1 MDSAER
7 PAAATSDARSKP
19 GRKSTAIKRE
29 KIVRSAAKL
38 FLERGYE
45 SVSINEIIAV
55 VGGSK
60 ETIYSNFGNK
70 AKLFEAVVQQL
81 CSDVT
86 INIDTRPVGTLEQQT
101 TRIARSFV
109 SIVLTPQIMS
119 FHRLMTS
126 IGREFPEAGRLFY
139 KTGPETVYRIFAE
152 WIAHAA
158 GERHYPRRQGAAPAR
173 RSVAR
178 HADRRADP
186 ELADLGVGREGSR
199 QAHRSDG
206 RTRGLGVPERLRDR
220 TAIEA
225 ALRPRPGEAVAIEAA
240 QKKIKP
246 VAHRSLR
253 DVCLSRSNHSALTS
267 IRCVCNE

>member
-1 MDSAER
+1 MDSLRKPTNQATADSNGS
-7 PAAATSDARSKP
+7 AA
-19 GRKSTAIKRE
+19 GLRKSTAIKRE

-38 FLERGYE
+38 FLERGYD

-86 INIDTRPVGTLEQQT
+86 IRIDTRPVGTLEQQT

-109 SIVLTPQIMS
+109 SMVLTPQIMS
-119 FHRLMTS
+119 FHRLVTS

-152 WIAHAA
+152 WIALQQANGNIRA
-158 GERHYPRRQGAAPAR
+158 DKEPRRLAILLHDMLIGEQILSWLTSASSEKDRAR
-173 RSVAR
+173 RIDETVDIAVSVFLAGCATGTASKPSSPR
-178 HADRRADP
+178 GRAKTSQP
-186 ELADLGVGREGSR
+186 KASK
-199 QAHRSDG
+199 SK
-206 RTRGLGVPERLRDR
+206 
-220 TAIEA
+220 A
-225 ALRPRPGEAVAIEAA
+225 A
-240 QKKIKP
+240 KK
-246 VAHRSLR
+246 
-253 DVCLSRSNHSALTS
+253 
-267 IRCVCNE
+267 

>member
-1 MDSAER
+1 MDSLR
-7 PAAATSDARSKP
+7 KPANQATADSNGSAA
-19 GRKSTAIKRE
+19 GLRKSSAVKRE

-38 FLERGYE
+38 FLERGYD

-86 INIDTRPVGTLEQQT
+86 IRIDTRPVGTLEQQT

-109 SIVLTPQIMS
+109 SMVLTPQIMS
-119 FHRLMTS
+119 FHRLVTS

-152 WIAHAA
+152 WIALQQASGTIRA
-158 GERHYPRRQGAAPAR
+158 DREPRRLAILLHDMLIGEQILSWLTSASGEKDRAR
-173 RSVAR
+173 RI
-178 HADRRADP
+178 D
-186 ELADLGVGREGSR
+186 E
-199 QAHRSDG
+199 
-206 RTRGLGVPERLRDR
+206 T
-220 TAIEA
+220 
-225 ALRPRPGEAVAIEAA
+225 VAIAVSVFLGGCA
-240 QKKIKP
+240 TGALSKTSSPRGRAKTSQPTASKRKAVKK
-246 VAHRSLR
+246 
-253 DVCLSRSNHSALTS
+253 
-267 IRCVCNE
+267 

>member
-1 MDSAER
+1 MESLRKSAAQTAADSAGS
-7 PAAATSDARSKP
+7 AA
-19 GRKSTAIKRE
+19 GMRKSTAIKRE

-38 FLERGYE
+38 FLARGYD

-101 TRIARSFV
+101 IRVARSFV
-109 SIVLTPQIMS
+109 STVLTPQIMS
-119 FHRLMTS
+119 FHRLVTS

-152 WIAHAA
+152 WIALQQANGTIRA
-158 GERHYPRRQGAAPAR
+158 DRDPRRLAILLHDMLIGEQILSWLTSASGEKDRAR
-173 RSVAR
+173 RIDQTV
-178 HADRRADP
+178 
-186 ELADLGVGREGSR
+186 ELAVSVFLSGCAAETKSKHSPVRGR
-199 QAHRSDG
+199 A
-206 RTRGLGVPERLRDR
+206 RTSKL
-220 TAIEA
+220 
-225 ALRPRPGEAVAIEAA
+225 
-240 QKKIKP
+240 K
-246 VAHRSLR
+246 
-253 DVCLSRSNHSALTS
+253 TS
-267 IRCVCNE
+267 KE